1 MNFSEV
7 LSKVHMGGINEVC
20 VIEKDGSIA
29 IADETNAVF
38 TYVKPGPR
46 VVSAFTKLKTRPYVE
61 HPLGIRDLGQFM
73 KYLAFGTAEITKDA
87 IRFKSKVGKAVFK
100 LADVESIPRVEGPE
114 AIVKEL
120 SKSLALKANVTR
132 KALDNF
138 KAVFDLVRPEVITL
152 SLVSLKG
159 SGQALKCSLGEEIS
173 NTGSV
178 LLSRDLS
185 GKLKSCKIDFRAS
198 FFNSILA
205 ATAETDLVFRIG
217 VDDLPLMIEEKLTG
231 CETIWFLEPYEY
243 ATS

>member
-1 MNFSEV
+1 
-7 LSKVHMGGINEVC
+7 
-20 VIEKDGSIA
+20 
-29 IADETNAVF
+29 
-38 TYVKPGPR
+38 
-46 VVSAFTKLKTRPYVE
+46 
-61 HPLGIRDLGQFM
+61 
-73 KYLAFGTAEITKDA
+73 
-87 IRFKSKVGKAVFK
+87 VFK